1 MNFLKLQDKK
11 TILQFRLVI
20 GLDRV
25 DVSSRKKGHGVKN
38 IPADK
43 PNSFFKN
50 DKKEIFLTVL
60 QPI

>member
-43 PNSFFKN
+43 
-50 DKKEIFLTVL
+50 KKEIFLTVL